1 MIEPEK
7 YSFEDLLIGMKKE
20 FSLTIDESILDDFAE
35 LSGDFNPLHMRS
47 EYAEKTNFKN
57 RVCHGLLLASFFS
70 RLIGMHIPGE
80 KALYFSQSLN
90 FRNPGFINDK
100 ITIRGQ
106 IIDKKLTTK
115 IITIK
120 TTIHNQN
127 EKCLV
132 DGLAKVIV
140 RE

>member
-20 FSLTIDESILDDFAE
+20 FSLIIDESMLNDFAE

-47 EYAEKTNFKN
+47 EYVEKTNFKN

-100 ITIRGQ
+100 ITIMGQ

-120 TTIHNQN
+120 TTIYNQN
-127 EKCLV
+127 KKCLV